1 MGQKMLLPVRTAL
14 MIGGIVLIGISVAL
28 FRLAGFGVDP
38 FTGMNL
44 GISTFLGW
52 SFGNWQ
58 LLANTL
64 ILAVVFFTVRSCIG
78 LGTLVNM
85 VCVGYIAAFICWLV
99 QEALTLTLGIPV
111 RILLLPA
118 ALLFASSGVALYMKA
133 DMGIAPYDSVAVV
146 IETLTRERIPFHIAR
161 ILSDVTV
168 VVIGAGSCL
177 MAGETVWLV
186 IGVGTVCNA
195 FLNGPAIQQFRKW
208 LDCIFENDS

>member
-85 VCVGYIAAFICWLV
+85 VCVGYIADFICWLA

>member
-1 MGQKMLLPVRTAL
+1 M
-14 MIGGIVLIGISVAL
+14 
-28 FRLAGFGVDP
+28 
-38 FTGMNL
+38 
-44 GISTFLGW
+44 
-52 SFGNWQ
+52 
-58 LLANTL
+58 
-64 ILAVVFFTVRSCIG
+64 RSCIG

-85 VCVGYIAAFICWLV
+85 VCVGYIADFICWLV

>member
-38 FTGMNL
+38 FTGMNV
-44 GISTFLGW
+44 GTSPFLGW

-85 VCVGYIAAFICWLV
+85 VCVGYIADFICWLV

>member
-85 VCVGYIAAFICWLV
+85 ACVGDIADFICWLV